1 MNYIVFDLEFNQK
14 YKNAE
19 EEVTKEVS
27 IEKDEEAELKRNLT
41 FEIIQIGAIKLNE
54 NFEKISTFNSLV
66 KPVIHKTLHPYVETM
81 TKININ
87 EADEAEKFPKVYENF
102 LNFIGEEP
110 GIFCVWGYVDIKEL
124 LSNINYYG
132 LPTKDLPKKY
142 IDVQLHASKLLNYSK
157 GTRVGLKTALELLA
171 IKDDGDFHDAL
182 MDALYTSL
190 IFKNIYNKA
199 MKPLD
204 FSTSSNNLRRSKAS
218 VPKLKVDNN
227 ALIKQF
233 EKMYKRS
240 MTEEEIA
247 IIKTAYTMGK
257 TQQFLIPK
265 DKNS

>member
-14 YKNAE
+14 YKNTGE
-19 EEVTKEVS
+19 GVTTEVS
-27 IEKDEEAELKRNLT
+27 IDNYEKPNPKGNLT
-41 FEIIQIGAIKLNE
+41 FEIIQIGAIKLNK

-81 TKININ
+81 TKINLKEAN
-87 EADEAEKFPKVYENF
+87 EAMEFPKVYENF
-102 LNFIGEEP
+102 LNFIGNDDAV
-110 GIFCVWGYVDIKEL
+110 FCVWGYVDIKEL
-124 LSNINYYG
+124 LNNINYYG
-132 LPTKDLPKKY
+132 LSSKTLPRKY

-157 GTRVGLKTALELLA
+157 GTRVGLKTALELLT
-171 IKDDGDFHDAL
+171 IKDKGDFHDAS
-182 MDALYTSL
+182 MDAFYTSL
-190 IFKNIYNKA
+190 IFKKIYNKA
-199 MKPLD
+199 MKAQDLLD
-204 FSTSSNNLRRSKAS
+204 NSKNIRRSKCS
-218 VPKLKVDNN
+218 QPKLKVDNN

-240 MTEEEIA
+240 MTMEEVE